1 MNALDRKLL
10 RDLARMLGQVITI
23 GLVVACGVA
32 AYVSIQGTYRSL
44 LSARDSY
51 YERYR
56 FPDVFV
62 HLQRAPE
69 TIAARLSQVPGVA
82 RVETRVV
89 ESVRIPIAGLREP
102 ALGRLV
108 SLPSDGKPSLAG
120 VMLRQGRM
128 FESDRSDE
136 AVVLE
141 AFANAHGLRVGAKLP
156 VVIAGV
162 RRELRVVGLA
172 LSPEYVFS
180 IAPGELIPD
189 AKRFGVIWMD
199 RSVVASALRMSGSFN
214 DAVIR
219 VQPGAS
225 EPAVLAGVNSVLV
238 PYGGLGARGRDRQ
251 QSHNALRGE
260 MSQLTTLTAIM
271 PTIFLGVAAFLI
283 NVVLSRLVQIQRA
296 QIAVLK
302 AVGYSQREV
311 AAHYLKLVCL
321 LVLCGSA
328 LGVAVG
334 VWIGDALNGIYIRY
348 FHFPA
353 LTFHLY
359 PRVVATAIGWA
370 LGSASLG
377 ALGTLRA
384 VMRLPAAEA
393 MRPEPPASYRRTVA
407 DRVRVSAAARMV
419 LREIER
425 RPLRFVLSALG
436 VSMAVAVLVS
446 GRFNRDAIDW
456 FVALQ
461 FDYAQREDMTVAFRE
476 SVPERAARELAHV
489 PGVIAAEGLRS
500 VPVRYRHGHRMRE
513 SVLLGLQ
520 AGGELRRAVDREG
533 RTATP
538 PDSGILVSKA
548 LADLLDLRRGE
559 ALTIEV
565 LEGERGTYRVP
576 VRDTVDD
583 VAGLNAYM
591 STAALARMLGSEGRV
606 SMALLRVDAA
616 AEAGVRRALDLRPEV
631 LAVTRRSA
639 VLAEFRKQTVAQ
651 MRFTTFIMTAFAVVI
666 ACGVIYNN
674 ARIALSTRSRDLAS
688 LRVLGFRRAEVSA
701 ILLGELA
708 LQVALAIVPGMLLGR
723 TIAFAMMAK
732 ADPEIYRFPVVISP
746 RTYAFAV
753 AVTVAAALASALA
766 VRRRVDRLDLIGV
779 LKSRE

>member
-1 MNALDRKLL
+1 VKALDRKLL

-62 HLQRAPE
+62 HVQRAPE
-69 TIAARLSQVPGVA
+69 AIAARIAQLPGVA

-89 ESVRIPIAGLREP
+89 ESVRIPIADMREP
-102 ALGRLV
+102 VLGRIV
-108 SLPSDGKPSLAG
+108 SLPADGKPSLGALA
-120 VMLRQGRM
+120 LRQGRM
-128 FESDRSDE
+128 FEPGRDDE
-136 AVVLE
+136 AVILD
-141 AFANAHGLRVGAKLP
+141 AFATAHDLRIDAKLP
-156 VVIAGV
+156 VVIGGV
-162 RRELRVVGLA
+162 RRELRVVGIA

-199 RSVVASALRMSGSFN
+199 RAVVGAALQMSGAFN
-214 DAVIR
+214 DVVIR
-219 VQPGAS
+219 LQPGAS
-225 EPAVLAGVNSVLV
+225 ESAVIADVNRVLV
-238 PYGGLGARGRDRQ
+238 PYGGLGAHGRDRQ

-260 MSQLTTLTAIM
+260 LTQLTTLTTIM

-296 QIAVLK
+296 QVAVLK
-302 AVGYSQREV
+302 AVGYTQREV
-311 AAHYLKLVCL
+311 GVHYLKLVCL
-321 LVLCGSA
+321 LVLCGST
-328 LGVAVG
+328 LGIAVG
-334 VWIGDALNGIYIRY
+334 AWLGGALNNIYIRY
-348 FHFPA
+348 FHFPS
-353 LTFHLY
+353 LTYHLY

-377 ALGTLRA
+377 ALATLRA
-384 VMRLPAAEA
+384 VMRLPPAEA
-393 MRPEPPASYRRTVA
+393 MRPEPPASYRRTLA
-407 DRVRVSAAARMV
+407 DRIRTSPSARMV

-425 RPLRFVLSALG
+425 RPLRFVLSGLG
-436 VSMAVAVLVS
+436 VAMAVAVLVS

-456 FVALQ
+456 YVTLQ
-461 FDYAQREDMTVAFRE
+461 FDLAQREDLMVAFRK
-476 SVPERAARELAHV
+476 SVPARAARELAHV
-489 PGVIAAEGLRS
+489 PGVLSAEGLRML
-500 VPVRYRHGHRMRE
+500 PVRYRNGHRMRE

-520 AGGELRRAVDREG
+520 PGGELRRAVDRYG
-533 RTATP
+533 RTTDP
-538 PDSGILVSKA
+538 PASGILMSSA
-548 LADLLDLRRGE
+548 LARLLDLRRGDDV
-559 ALTIEV
+559 TVEV
-565 LEGERGTYRVP
+565 LEGERGTYRIP
-576 VRDTVDD
+576 VRDTIDD
-583 VAGLNAYM
+583 VSGLNGYM
-591 STAALARMLGSEGRV
+591 NAEALAHTLGAEAQIS
-606 SMALLRVDAA
+606 SALLRADPDA
-616 AEAGVRRALDLRPEV
+616 ETRIRRELDLRPEV
-631 LAVTRRSA
+631 LGITRRDAVTS
-639 VLAEFRKQTVAQ
+639 EFRKQTVAQ

-708 LQVALAIVPGMLLGR
+708 LQVLLALSPGMLLGR
-723 TIAFAMMAK
+723 MIAVAMMSK
-732 ADPEIYRFPVVISP
+732 ADPEIYRFPVVISA
-746 RTYAFAV
+746 RTYAFAA
-753 AVTVAAALASALA
+753 AVTIGAALASALA